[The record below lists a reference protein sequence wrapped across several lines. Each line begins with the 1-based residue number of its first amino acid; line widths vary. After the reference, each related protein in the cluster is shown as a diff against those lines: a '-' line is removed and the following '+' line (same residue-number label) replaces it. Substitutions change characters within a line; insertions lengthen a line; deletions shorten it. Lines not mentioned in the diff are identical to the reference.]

1 MLPYTTFHISSF
13 QRWLLEITYCWL
25 KFPVFPLMSYVPWWY
40 IVHVRIP
47 YMYPDRQITGVR
59 SHVLPYPY
67 LVDILSRTKTYM
79 AFSHEVYAPLMSP
92 LIYGGW
98 VLRVHVQFGKEI
110 VNIMSSENILSQFWD
125 LASNQEE
132 TRLKA
137 ALQLL
142 SLLREAQNKFEEN
155 QAVRRPYTRVLRL
168 VQFNH
173 S

>member
-1 MLPYTTFHISSF
+1 ML
-13 QRWLLEITYCWL
+13 
-25 KFPVFPLMSYVPWWY
+25 
-40 IVHVRIP
+40 
-47 YMYPDRQITGVR
+47 
-59 SHVLPYPY
+59 
-67 LVDILSRTKTYM
+67 
-79 AFSHEVYAPLMSP
+79 
-92 LIYGGW
+92 YGGW
-98 VLRVHVQFGKEI
+98 DRWVHVQFGKEI

-142 SLLREAQNKFEEN
+142 SLLKEAQNKFEES
-155 QAVRRPYTRVLRL
+155 QAVRKPYTRVLRL